1 MSILTRST
9 TSRATR
15 CGCALTASTPRA
27 TTRSSC
33 VTSPRTTLFR
43 KPLRVGGLRDDEK
56 SPHEEHRRECFDV
69 SFFPEGGYLVN
80 GYSCRVGFKALGD
93 DGRPRFSEGWLL
105 DDKGHFIDSLRT
117 RHAGIGSVEFPPR
130 AGRRYMA
137 EFPDRK
143 GRLHRFELPDAQ
155 GLYLRAARRPHR
167 LDLHSLHPFGTQL
180 AAARTAAR
188 GAPLRHAVLQQGVGS
203 AGANAHLP
211 PRGAARGA
219 VSSAAPRRSD
229 GQGPLRAAGLQ
240 PRRRSPPP
248 ASRDDG
254 AR

>member
-56 SPHEEHRRECFDV
+56 SPHEERRRECFDV

-93 DGRPRFSEGWLL
+93 DGRPRFSEGGAARRQGPLHRL
-105 DDKGHFIDSLRT
+105 PAHTPCGHRQRGVPAPCRTALHGRVPRPEGTSAPLRT
-117 RHAGIGSVEFPPR
+117 PR
-130 AGRRYMA
+130 C
-137 EFPDRK
+137 
-143 GRLHRFELPDAQ
+143 Q

>member
-56 SPHEEHRRECFDV
+56 SPHEERRRECFDV

-93 DGRPRFSEGWLL
+93 DGRPRFSEGGAARRQGPLPAPCRTAL
-105 DDKGHFIDSLRT
+105 HGRVPRPEGTSAPLRT
-117 RHAGIGSVEFPPR
+117 PR
-130 AGRRYMA
+130 C
-137 EFPDRK
+137 
-143 GRLHRFELPDAQ
+143 Q

>member
-56 SPHEEHRRECFDV
+56 SPHEERRRECFDV

-80 GYSCRVGFKALGD
+80 GYSCRVGFRALGD
-93 DGRPRFSEGWLL
+93 DGRPRFSEGGAARRQGPLHRL
-105 DDKGHFIDSLRT
+105 PAHTPCGYRQRGVPAPCRTALHGRVPRPEGTSAPLRT
-117 RHAGIGSVEFPPR
+117 PR
-130 AGRRYMA
+130 C
-137 EFPDRK
+137 
-143 GRLHRFELPDAQ
+143 Q